1 MLFMN
6 YKFAKEFNEIK
17 KEFEKASNIL
27 LVAHQRPDGDT
38 IGSVFVLR
46 EFFQNNLGKK
56 ADAICLDP
64 LPEYFRNIFDGCDF
78 VNPAEISVFDYDLIV
93 GCDAVERG
101 LEKIVS
107 KKEKGQKI
115 VLLDHHPYLAMK
127 KIEPDIVVSDEN
139 YSAVCEI
146 LFDFFDFHRIEITK
160 AMATYLLTG
169 ILGDTG
175 IFQHA
180 NTTPRVM
187 EITASLMRKGAP
199 LAKIIQLSFKSK
211 KLETLKLWGRA
222 LERAEINEK
231 TGVIMS
237 YVTKEDLEEL
247 GATSEDISSVAE
259 ILNTV
264 SEAKFSLVLMEKE
277 DNRIKGSLRSEWYK
291 NVDVSEIARGLRGG
305 GHRLASGF
313 EIVGK
318 LVSGEKGLKVE

>member
-1 MLFMN
+1 MT
-6 YKFAKEFNEIK
+6 YKFAKEFTEIK
-17 KEFEKASNIL
+17 REFEKAKKIL
-27 LVAHQRPDGDT
+27 LVAHQRPDSDT
-38 IGSVFVLR
+38 VGSVFVLR
-46 EFFQNNLGKK
+46 EFLRNNFGKK
-56 ADAICLDP
+56 ADAACPDSF
-64 LPEYFRNIFDGCDF
+64 PEHLADIFEGSEF
-78 VNPAEISVFDYDLIV
+78 LSSSEIDVSLYDLIV

-101 LEKIVS
+101 FEKIVS
-107 KKEKGQKI
+107 RKEKNQKI
-115 VLLDHHPYLAMK
+115 ILIDHHPHLEMK
-127 KIEPDIVVSDEN
+127 KVRPDIVVSDEN

-160 AMATYLLTG
+160 KMATYLLTG

-187 EITASLMRKGAP
+187 EIAASLMKKGAP
-199 LAKIIQLSFKSK
+199 LSKIIQLSFKSK

-222 LERAEINEK
+222 LERAEMNEK
-231 TGVIMS
+231 AGVIMS
-237 YVTKEDLEEL
+237 YITKEDLEEL

-264 SEAKFSLVLMEKE
+264 SEAKFSLVLAERE

-291 NVDVSEIARGLRGG
+291 NVDVSEIARNLRGG

-313 EIVGK
+313 EITGR
-318 LVSGEKGLKVE
+318 LVKKKEGISIE